1 MGNWIYVGI
10 GVVAGIGLAIFGI
23 MDLQD
28 GQSSATGNFVWAAVA
43 FAAAGV
49 LTFLQIR
56 KQRREVS
63 AVSLPA
69 RLSGPFVSD
78 RPAELVDR
86 HEPLLATARPQLGV
100 IPALHP
106 DRCQESE
113 PPTPW

>member
-56 KQRREVS
+56 KQRRGQ
-63 AVSLPA
+63 A
-69 RLSGPFVSD
+69 GPGPNRD
-78 RPAELVDR
+78 
-86 HEPLLATARPQLGV
+86 
-100 IPALHP
+100 
-106 DRCQESE
+106 
-113 PPTPW
+113 